1 MCNKSF
7 VCILGVT
14 SDICIL
20 SKTQNRD
27 QKLVLGSLSYDYM
40 WYNFVF
46 ACFVSLNILTELN
59 WNVNSLNIEII
70 ESCYDCKKV
79 Q

>member
-40 WYNFVF
+40 WYNLYLHALF
-46 ACFVSLNILTELN
+46 L
-59 WNVNSLNIEII
+59 
-70 ESCYDCKKV
+70 
-79 Q
+79 